1 MNGSHK
7 EIDTIINNL
16 KSADLDPNVDI
27 VLGAPACYLQYA
39 QEKAPKGIHIAA
51 ENCYKLP
58 SGAFTGEISP
68 AMIKDCGC
76 QWSTILVTVGAPRRR
91 FCFTALSSAPRF
103 CFDSLPEACEVCHYP
118 SVGLEPINAVS
129 LLIGYRRTAQQIS
142 DTNNWSGHFCGKKLE
157 ETDGARF
164 RGAGQQIFEKKTKAR
179 SLER

>member
-58 SGAFTGEISP
+58 SGAFTGQTGRRLSP
-68 AMIKDCGC
+68 RIREHKRAVQRGD
-76 QWSTILVTVGAPRRR
+76 P
-91 FCFTALSSAPRF
+91 LSKVAT
-103 CFDSLPEACEVCHYP
+103 H
-118 SVGLEPINAVS
+118 
-129 LLIGYRRTAQQIS
+129 T
-142 DTNNWSGHFCGKKLE
+142 LE
-157 ETDGARF
+157 EGHEFDFANTRILARAGNKTRRELLEAWVSGANSSMDKLICLRATT
-164 RGAGQQIFEKKTKAR
+164 RSAHAAR
-179 SLER
+179 